1 MYAELMYTRCTLTGR
16 NYFLADIKQR
26 CKIYSSVGSE
36 NQNAYARIHAVQF
49 L

>member
-1 MYAELMYTRCTLTGR
+1 MQSLCTRGAQLTGR
-16 NYFLADIKQR
+16 NYFLVDIKQR